1 MVKSCIVAE
10 LIRQN
15 VEPVEGR
22 AVLCRGEGGGGLCIV
37 QLEWMWKQL
46 LFICMA
52 GNSREV
58 EESSPECTGRG
69 VH

>member
-22 AVLCRGEGGGGLCIV
+22 AVLCRGEGGI
-37 QLEWMWKQL
+37 MYST
-46 LFICMA
+46 A
-52 GNSREV
+52 GVDV
-58 EESSPECTGRG
+58 ETAAVHLHGRK
-69 VH
+69 